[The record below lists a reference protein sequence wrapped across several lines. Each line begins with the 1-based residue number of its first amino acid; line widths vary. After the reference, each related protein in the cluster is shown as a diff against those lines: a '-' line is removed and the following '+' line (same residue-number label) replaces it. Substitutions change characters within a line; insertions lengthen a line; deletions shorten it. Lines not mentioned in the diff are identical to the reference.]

1 MIFELLKNKEEIY
14 QALDDYQKTQFGAL
28 PWSKYGYVRA
38 PELGRFARHSD
49 GKEEYRGS
57 GNL

>member
-28 PWSKYGYVRA
+28 PWSKYGYVHF
-38 PELGRFARHSD
+38 PELGEFARHKD
-49 GKEEYRGS
+49 GKEEHRG
-57 GNL
+57 